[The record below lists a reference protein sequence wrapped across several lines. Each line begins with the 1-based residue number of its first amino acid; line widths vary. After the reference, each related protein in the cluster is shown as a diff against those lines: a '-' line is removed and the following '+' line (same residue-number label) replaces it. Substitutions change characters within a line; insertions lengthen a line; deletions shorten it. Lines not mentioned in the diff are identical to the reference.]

1 MLTIQKSQM
10 DAMSA
15 ASGQPAVMPCGKTW
29 VEIRLLDGQKD
40 AVPDIQYRVQ
50 LPDASVREGKL
61 DSNGCARFDGIVAG
75 QCVVTFPELDEQS
88 WWYDSSDAGGSK

>member
-15 ASGQPAVMPCGKTW
+15 ALGGPAVMPCEKTW

-40 AVPDIQYRVQ
+40 AVSDVKYRVQ
-50 LPDASVREGKL
+50 LPDASVREGTL
-61 DSNGCARFDGIVAG
+61 DSNGSARFDGILAG
-75 QCVVTFPELDEQS
+75 QCVVTFPELDEES
-88 WWYDSSDAGGSK
+88 WWFDSSDACDSK